1 MWWTLAWTYIVPSLG
16 LLLTFWL
23 SWLVFLPCVLVLL
36 FFSLGKKMLGFAFV
50 CTTFV
55 LVPLLKAIR
64 YTPGIESGAN
74 HLLSRDG

>member
-1 MWWTLAWTYIVPSLG
+1 
-16 LLLTFWL
+16 
-23 SWLVFLPCVLVLL
+23 
-36 FFSLGKKMLGFAFV
+36 MLGFAFV

-74 HLLSRDG
+74 HLLRFGALPLPHISRYISLSLIYFIIIYLVCYLFVSCLCCNGCCLWL